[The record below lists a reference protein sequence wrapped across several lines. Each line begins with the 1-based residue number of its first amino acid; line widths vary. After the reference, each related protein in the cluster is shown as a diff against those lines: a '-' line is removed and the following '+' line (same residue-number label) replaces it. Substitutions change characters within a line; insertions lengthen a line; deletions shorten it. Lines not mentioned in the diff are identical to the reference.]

1 MVSVMDAMG
10 WNGEELSRPM
20 SEVPRFFLPIL
31 VIVASLIG
39 MTGASATEQRFV
51 FEKAEMGVPFR
62 ITLYAADE
70 ATARAAADAAFA
82 RVEVLNSILS
92 DYDPDSELS
101 RLARTSGQ
109 GRVIPVSTDLWRVLA
124 LSQEIAERTDGAF
137 DITIGPLVNL
147 WRRARRK
154 HELPEPELIAE
165 MRARVGFR
173 KLRLD
178 PEHRTAELLV
188 PEMRLDVGGIAKG
201 FAVDEA
207 LKVLAAHR
215 ITRALVA
222 ASGDIGASGPP
233 PDQPGWRIEVAA
245 LDAAGAP
252 PAELVWL
259 CRSAVSTAG
268 DTFQRVEIEGVRY
281 SHIVDPRTGLGI
293 TDHSLVTVLG
303 PDCTTT
309 DSWETTITVLGPE
322 RGLKIIEDI
331 PGTAVHI
338 VRKPGSR
345 IEIHDSSRWRALA
358 APRP

>member
-1 MVSVMDAMG
+1 MPA
-10 WNGEELSRPM
+10 
-20 SEVPRFFLPIL
+20 VPRFLFVLSVLSVGAIA
-31 VIVASLIG
+31 ASD
-39 MTGASATEQRFV
+39 ERFV

-62 ITLYAADE
+62 ITLYAPDE
-70 ATARAAADAAFA
+70 ASARAAADAAFS

-101 RLARTSGQ
+101 RLSRTSGQ
-109 GRVIPVSTDLWRVLA
+109 GRAVPVSADLWHMLE
-124 LSQEIAERTDGAF
+124 LSQRIAERTDGAF

-154 HELPEPELIAE
+154 HELPAPELIAE
-165 MRARVGFR
+165 LRARVGFR
-173 KLRLD
+173 QLRLD
-178 PEHRTAELLV
+178 SAARTAELLA

-201 FAVDEA
+201 VAVDEV
-207 LKVLAAHR
+207 LKVLAAR
-215 ITRALVA
+215 GIERALVA

-245 LDAAGAP
+245 LDAEGAP
-252 PAELVWL
+252 PAQLVWL
-259 CRSAVSTAG
+259 CHSAVSTAG
-268 DTFQRVEIEGVRY
+268 DTFQRVEIDGVRY

-322 RGLKIIEDI
+322 RGLKIIEEI
-331 PGTAVHI
+331 PRTAVHI
-338 VRKPGSR
+338 VRKPNGR
-345 IEIHDSSRWRALA
+345 IETHDSARWRALA
-358 APRP
+358 APPRRE

>member
-1 MVSVMDAMG
+1 MDGVAGKRDGLTRSMREISKYF
-10 WNGEELSRPM
+10 WL
-20 SEVPRFFLPIL
+20 IL
-31 VIVASLIG
+31 V
-39 MTGASATEQRFV
+39 MTAGLTFADEQRFV

-70 ATARAAADAAFA
+70 AAARRAADAAFE

-101 RLARTSGQ
+101 RLSHTSG
-109 GRVIPVSTDLWRVLA
+109 RAVPVSGDLWRVLE
-124 LSQEIAERTDGAF
+124 LSQRVAEQSDGAF

-154 HELPEPELIAE
+154 QELPSTELITE

-178 PEHRTAELLV
+178 PAARTAELLA

-201 FAVDEA
+201 VAVDAA
-207 LKVLAAHR
+207 LAVLTQQG

-222 ASGDIGASGPP
+222 ASGDIGASDAPP
-233 PDQPGWRIEVAA
+233 GQPGWKIEVAPI
-245 LDAAGAP
+245 DAEGAP
-252 PAELVWL
+252 AAQTVLL
-259 CRSAVSTAG
+259 RHSAVSTSG
-268 DTFQRVEIEGVRY
+268 DTFQRVEIGGVRY
-281 SHIVDPRTGLGI
+281 SHIVDPRTGVGL

-309 DSWETTITVLGPE
+309 DSWETTISLLGPE
-322 RGLKIIEDI
+322 RGLRLIETI
-331 PGTAVHI
+331 PGTAAHV
-338 VRKPGSR
+338 VRKPGAQ
-345 IEIHDSSRWRALA
+345 IEVHDSSRWEKLA
-358 APRP
+358 RP

>member
-1 MVSVMDAMG
+1 MAALLGGTTTVVA
-10 WNGEELSRPM
+10 EE
-20 SEVPRFFLPIL
+20 RFI
-31 VIVASLIG
+31 
-39 MTGASATEQRFV
+39 

-70 ATARAAADAAFA
+70 AAARAATDAAFE

-101 RLARTSGQ
+101 RLARTSG
-109 GRVIPVSTDLWRVLA
+109 RAIPVSRDLWQVLT
-124 LSQEIAERTDGAF
+124 LSQDIAERTDGAF

-154 HELPEPELIAE
+154 QELPAPELIAE

-178 PEHRTAELLV
+178 PRQRTAELLA

-201 FAVDEA
+201 YAVDEA
-207 LKVLAAHR
+207 LRVLATR
-215 ITRALVA
+215 GITRALVA

-233 PDQPGWRIEVAA
+233 PEQPGWRIEVAA
-245 LDAAGAP
+245 LDAEGAP
-252 PAELVWL
+252 PAQIVWL
-259 CRSAVSTAG
+259 NHSAVSTAG
-268 DTFQRVEIEGVRY
+268 DTYQRVEIDGVRY

-309 DSWETTITVLGPE
+309 DSWETTITILGPE
-322 RGLKIIEDI
+322 RGLKTIADI
-331 PGTAVHI
+331 PGTAVYI
-338 VRKPGSR
+338 VRKPGAE
-345 IEIHDSSRWRALA
+345 IEVHASPRWKELA
-358 APRP
+358 GPRPR